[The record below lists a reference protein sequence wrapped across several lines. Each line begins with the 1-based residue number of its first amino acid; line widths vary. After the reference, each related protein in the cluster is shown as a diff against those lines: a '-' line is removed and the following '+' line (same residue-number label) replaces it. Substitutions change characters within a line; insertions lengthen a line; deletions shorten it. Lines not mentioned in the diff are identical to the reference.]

1 MSFVCRLCNEEFK
14 ENAAGGLPGVCFFCC
29 KALIRRRQI
38 AVDRDFQGPPS
49 TADHHIPL
57 RRSRARVVSAS
68 NG

>member
-29 KALIRRRQI
+29 KALIRRRQE
-38 AVDRDFQGPPS
+38 ALEREYE
-49 TADHHIPL
+49 TAHHHIPL
-57 RRSRARVVSAS
+57 RRSRARIVSAS